1 MSVGGGTDVVPCMLP
16 IDRYIQWQT
25 VGFGESIV
33 RVILLG
39 PTIPGIRKSFGLA
52 DYLLRHVLLRDIHHV
67 FRHLQFFWRIW
78 KKKVVWLK
86 ILSRQEKTK
95 KKKREAEVHRT
106 AEVWSVF
113 ETDLYK
119 NNYIEKRLEKMRG
132 EGNKGRGRPRKIW
145 ENCVSKDLREKYLGG
160 GEDLNR
166 TAWRRLAMN
175 AEPARKKVLI
185 FRRWCTYIQL
195 QTVWWTWPPVQLHL
209 MYCGTYSLHC
219 PS

>member
-86 ILSRQEKTK
+86 IPSRQENTK
-95 KKKREAEVHRT
+95 KTGGWGSPDRGSLVSF
-106 AEVWSVF
+106 WNGP
-113 ETDLYK
+113 LQ
-119 NNYIEKRLEKMRG
+119 NYIEKRLEKMRG

-175 AEPARKKVLI
+175 AEPTRKKVLI

-209 MYCGTYSLHC
+209 MYYGTYSLHC